1 MDIRDAIIEINGLFN
16 LDLADRIVNYINYI
30 ELKPLGVGTTDKPNL
45 EIRDVKGRFLID
57 YKNPNNMSDNVFLQ
71 LIKNEIFK
79 MLPMYVAKYPK
90 LLLDQ
95 LTQCDLLKYNVG
107 GKYEVHVDSFIN
119 ARRELSC
126 IINLNDEYE
135 GGELGFYDAS
145 HTKEI
150 LRCNLKKVGVIFFPI
165 TSFFTSNF
173 IYPHKINPIKKGTRY
188 SIVAWIA

>member
-150 LRCNLKKVGVIFFPI
+150 LRCKLKKGGVIFFP
-165 TSFFTSNF
+165 SNF

>member
-1 MDIRDAIIEINGLFN
+1 VNDI
-16 LDLADRIVNYINYI
+16 
-30 ELKPLGVGTTDKPNL
+30 
-45 EIRDVKGRFLID
+45 FLID

-150 LRCNLKKVGVIFFPI
+150 LRCNLKKGGVIFFP
-165 TSFFTSNF
+165 SNF